1 MFIQITRSGCRQLK
15 SLLLVLVLMLGR
27 GARCKRRGAVLLPP
41 DSTGLVGTPPG
52 EKPLLPLKFWENP
65 RKSPLKP
72 RRKDLDEPTLLRL
85 MGQDFDSRWMR
96 RTPPSNTHIQDVG
109 SGDEERSTM
118 RSLRELA
125 GAELQ
130 LPDDLVPAE
139 YRAAVTAWLVRRA
152 TCPIRYVWKDLGPY
166 FWPRW
171 VRRGE
176 CIHDSGGDS
185 GGEGRNSSRSGAPR
199 KATCSW
205 PPGML
210 CVPGVARNL
219 QILRWHCRLRKNMS
233 VGNGAN
239 SNNVW
244 LLRGGAA
251 QAVVDK
257 HHNNSSKSKRRK
269 RYRCQWLK
277 VPYPVPEDCVCSC

>member
-1 MFIQITRSGCRQLK
+1 MPRSSEVK
-15 SLLLVLVLMLGR
+15 SLLLVLVLTLGR
-27 GARCKRRGAVLLPP
+27 GARCKRRGAVFLPP
-41 DSTGLVGTPPG
+41 DSTGLVGTPPADR
-52 EKPLLPLKFWENP
+52 PLLPLKFWANP

-72 RRKDLDEPTLLRL
+72 RRKDLDEQTLLKL

-96 RTPPSNTHIQDVG
+96 RTHPSHTHIQDG
-109 SGDEERSTM
+109 TAGDIEDRATV
-118 RSLRELA
+118 RTLREMA
-125 GAELQ
+125 GEELQ
-130 LPDDLVPAE
+130 LLPDELVPPE
-139 YRAAVTAWLVRRA
+139 NRAAVIAWLVQRA
-152 TCPIRYVWKDLGPY
+152 TCPIRYVWDDLGPY

-176 CIHDSGGDS
+176 CVHDAGVETTS
-185 GGEGRNSSRSGAPR
+185 EGRNSSRRTNTRNTP
-199 KATCSW
+199 CSW

-219 QILRWHCRLRKNMS
+219 QILRWHCRLRKNLS
-233 VGNGAN
+233 VGGASN

-244 LLRGGAA
+244 LLRGSAG
-251 QAVVDK
+251 QAVVDR
-257 HHNNSSKSKRRK
+257 HYNSSSKSKRRK